1 MGIVTSQSFKNTITT
16 YLGFAIGALNTLYLY
31 AFFIS
36 DVHYGLISFMLSTA
50 TIMMPLMAF
59 GAHNT
64 IVKFY
69 STFKTK
75 NSLNSFLTL
84 MLFLPLAFIIPSGLI
99 GILAYNAIASALS
112 QKNAIIGDYIWYI
125 YFAAI
130 AMAYFEVFFAWSKTQ
145 MQTVF
150 GNFMKEVFH
159 RVGIMVLLF
168 CVYFE
173 WISVDNFIIGVIGV
187 YVLRMLVMMFY
198 AFSIRL
204 PVLKFNRIDRLSSIL
219 KYSFLIIIA
228 GSIATVIL
236 DIDSFMLGM
245 YIPIEKVAYYGVAIY
260 IATVI
265 VVPSRAMQQILQPLT
280 AQYLNTNNKIALK
293 DLYIRSSQTLFI
305 IGGLIFL
312 LIILNINS
320 LYETIPPQFSGG
332 LVVVFLVSMAK
343 LYDCLMGCNNVVLFN
358 SDYYRMVLVFGI
370 ILTILTIGLNMIFIP
385 RYGINGSAFAT
396 FLAVA
401 VYNTIK
407 IYFVKRKF
415 NMMPFTIDT
424 GKVTI
429 LILIMVGI
437 FYFWEFPFHP
447 LLNIALKS
455 LLITLVY
462 VVIIYKLKVSD
473 DISMMIRKYLRVK

>member
-1 MGIVTSQSFKNTITT
+1 MGIVTNQSFKNTITT

-59 GAHNT
+59 GVHNT
-64 IVKFY
+64 MVKFY

-84 MLFLPLAFIIPSGLI
+84 MLFLPLAFIIPTGLI
-99 GILAYNAIASALS
+99 GIFAYNNIANFLS
-112 QKNAIIGDYIWYI
+112 QENPIIGNYIWYI
-125 YFAAI
+125 YAAAI
-130 AMAYFEVFFAWSKTQ
+130 VMAYFEVFFAWTKTQ

-150 GNFMKEVFH
+150 GNFLKEVFH
-159 RVGIMVLLF
+159 RLGIMVLLF
-168 CVYFE
+168 CVYFK
-173 WISVDNFIIGVIGV
+173 WISVDTFIAGVIGV
-187 YVLRMLVMMFY
+187 YTLRMLIMMFY
-198 AFSIRL
+198 AFSVRL
-204 PVLKFNRIDRLSSIL
+204 PVFKFNRLDRLNPIL
-219 KYSFLIIIA
+219 KYTFLIIIA

-265 VVPSRAMQQILQPLT
+265 VVPSRSMQQILQPLT
-280 AQYLNTNNKIALK
+280 AKYLNEKNKVALE
-293 DLYIRSSQTLFI
+293 DLYVRSSQTLFI

-320 LYETIPPQFSGG
+320 LYETIPEQFSGG
-332 LVVVFLVSMAK
+332 LLVVFLVSMAK
-343 LYDCLMGCNNVVLFN
+343 LYDCLMGCNNVILFN
-358 SDYYRMVLVFGI
+358 SDYYRVVLLFGV
-370 ILTILTIGLNMIFIP
+370 ILTILTILLNMLFIP
-385 RYGINGSAFAT
+385 RFGINGAAFAT
-396 FLAVA
+396 FLAVT

-424 GKVTI
+424 GKVLLL
-429 LILIMVGI
+429 LIVMAAL
-437 FYFWEFPFHP
+437 FYFWEFQFYP
-447 LLNIALKS
+447 LVNIGLKS
-455 LLITLVY
+455 ALIILIY
-462 VVIIYKLKVSD
+462 GVVIYKLKVSD
-473 DISMMIRKYLRVK
+473 DINILIKKHLRIS

>member
-1 MGIVTSQSFKNTITT
+1 MGIVISQSFKNTITT

-31 AFFIS
+31 VFFIS

-50 TIMMPLMAF
+50 SIMMPLMAF
-59 GAHNT
+59 GVHNT

-84 MLFLPLAFIIPSGLI
+84 MLFLPLAIIIPTGLI
-99 GILAYNAIASALS
+99 GVIAYDNIANFLS
-112 QKNAIIGDYIWYI
+112 QENTIIGHYVWYI
-125 YFAAI
+125 YLAAI
-130 AMAYFEVFFAWSKTQ
+130 VMAYFEVFFAWTKTQ

-150 GNFMKEVFH
+150 GNFLKEVFH
-159 RVGIMVLLF
+159 RVGIMLLLF

-173 WISVDNFIIGVIGV
+173 WISVDTFIAGVIGV
-187 YVLRMLVMMFY
+187 YALRMFIMMFY
-198 AFSIRL
+198 AFSVRL
-204 PVLKFNRIDRLSSIL
+204 PVFKFNRIDRLSSIL
-219 KYSFLIIIA
+219 KYTFLIIIA

-245 YIPIEKVAYYGVAIY
+245 YISIEKVAYYGVAIY

-280 AQYLNTNNKIALK
+280 AKYLNEKNKVALK
-293 DLYIRSSQTLFI
+293 DLYVRSSQTLFI

-312 LIILNINS
+312 LIVLNINS
-320 LYETIPPQFSGG
+320 LYETIPAQFSGG
-332 LVVVFLVSMAK
+332 LIVVFLVSMAK

-358 SDYYRMVLVFGI
+358 SDYYRVVLVFGVV
-370 ILTILTIGLNMIFIP
+370 LTILTVVLNMIFIP
-385 RYGINGSAFAT
+385 KFGIDGSAFAT
-396 FLAVA
+396 FLAVS

-415 NMMPFTIDT
+415 HMMPFTIDT
-424 GKVTI
+424 GKVM
-429 LILIMVGI
+429 LLLMAMFGL
-437 FYFWEFPFHP
+437 FYFWEFPFYP
-447 LLNIALKS
+447 LVNIALKS
-455 LLITLVY
+455 VLITLLY
-462 VVIIYKLKVSD
+462 VVIIFKMDVSD
-473 DISMMIRKYLRVK
+473 DISALIRTYLRLQ

>member
-1 MGIVTSQSFKNTITT
+1 MGIIISQSFKNTLTT

-31 AFFIS
+31 VFFIS
-36 DVHYGLISFMLSTA
+36 DIHYGLISFMLSTSN
-50 TIMMPLMAF
+50 IMMPLMAF
-59 GAHNT
+59 GVHNT
-64 IVKFY
+64 IIKFY
-69 STFKTK
+69 STYKTK

-84 MLFLPLAFIIPSGLI
+84 MLFLPLALIIPTGLI
-99 GILAYNAIASALS
+99 GILAYDSIASALS
-112 QKNAIIGDYIWYI
+112 QKNGIIADYVWYI

-145 MQTVF
+145 MQSVF
-150 GNFMKEVFH
+150 GNFMKEVFS
-159 RVGIMVLLF
+159 RIGVTVLLF

-173 WISVDNFIIGVIGV
+173 WISVETYIAGVVGV
-187 YVLRMLVMMFY
+187 YGLRMLIMMFY

-204 PVLKFNRIDRLSSIL
+204 PILKFNRIDRLSSIL

-236 DIDSFMLGM
+236 DIDSFMLGL

-265 VVPSRAMQQILQPLT
+265 VVPSRSMQQILQPLT
-280 AQYLNTNNKIALK
+280 AKYLNEKNKTALE
-293 DLYIRSSQTLFI
+293 DLYVRSSQTLFI

-312 LIILNINS
+312 LIVLNINS

-332 LVVVFLVSMAK
+332 LYVVFLVSMAK

-358 SDYYRMVLVFGI
+358 SDYYRVVLLFGV

-385 RYGINGSAFAT
+385 LFGINGSAFAT

-401 VYNTIK
+401 FYNSIK

-415 NMMPFTIDT
+415 NMMPFTMDT
-424 GKVTI
+424 GKVT
-429 LILIMVGI
+429 LLIMIMIGV
-437 FYFWEFPFHP
+437 FYFWEFPFYP
-447 LLNIALKS
+447 LVNIALKS
-455 LLITLVY
+455 GLITLFY
-462 VVIIYKLKVSD
+462 VVIVFKMQVSE
-473 DISMMIRKYLRVK
+473 DINAIIRKYLRVK

>member
-1 MGIVTSQSFKNTITT
+1 
-16 YLGFAIGALNTLYLY
+16 
-31 AFFIS
+31 
-36 DVHYGLISFMLSTA
+36 
-50 TIMMPLMAF
+50 MPLMAF
-59 GAHNT
+59 GVHNT

-84 MLFLPLAFIIPSGLI
+84 MLFLPLALIIPT
-99 GILAYNAIASALS
+99 GIMGVLAYETIAGALS
-112 QKNAIIGDYIWYI
+112 QKNAIIADYVGYI

-150 GNFMKEVFH
+150 GNFMKEVFS
-159 RVGIMVLLF
+159 RIGVTVLLF
-168 CVYFE
+168 SVYFE
-173 WISVDNFIIGVIGV
+173 WISVETYIAGVVGV
-187 YVLRMLVMMFY
+187 YALRMLIMMVY

-204 PVLKFNRIDRLSSIL
+204 PVFKYNRIDRLSSIL

-228 GSIATVIL
+228 GSIATIIL
-236 DIDSFMLGM
+236 DIDSFMLGL

-280 AQYLNTNNKIALK
+280 AKYLNDKNKVALE
-293 DLYIRSSQTLFI
+293 DLYVRSSQTLFI

-332 LVVVFLVSMAK
+332 LFVVFLVSMAK
-343 LYDCLMGCNNVVLFN
+343 LYDCLMGCNNVILFN
-358 SDYYRMVLVFGI
+358 SDYYRIVLLFGV

-385 RYGINGSAFAT
+385 IYGINGSAFAT

-401 VYNTIK
+401 FYNSIK

-415 NMMPFTIDT
+415 NMIPFTVDT
-424 GKVTI
+424 GKVTL
-429 LILIMVGI
+429 LILIMIGV
-437 FYFWEFPFHP
+437 FYFWEFPFYP

-455 LLITLVY
+455 ALITLMY
-462 VVIIYKLKVSD
+462 VGLVFKMNASD
-473 DISMMIRKYLRVK
+473 DISTLIRKYLSLK

>member
-1 MGIVTSQSFKNTITT
+1 MGIVTSQSLKNTITT

-31 AFFIS
+31 VFFIS

-59 GAHNT
+59 GVHNT
-64 IVKFY
+64 LVKFY

-84 MLFLPLAFIIPSGLI
+84 MLFLPLGFIIPIGLI
-99 GILAYNAIASALS
+99 GLVAYGSIAELLS
-112 QKNAIIGDYIWYI
+112 QKNPIIGDYVWYI
-125 YFAAI
+125 YLAAI

-159 RVGIMVLLF
+159 RVGIMLLLF
-168 CVYFE
+168 CVYLD
-173 WISVDNFIIGVIGV
+173 WLSVDVFIASVIGV
-187 YVLRMLVMMFY
+187 YGLRTLIMMFY

-204 PVLKFNRIDRLSSIL
+204 PVFKFTRIDRLSAIL

-245 YIPIEKVAYYGVAIY
+245 YIPIEEVAYYGVAIY

-280 AQYLNTNNKIALK
+280 AQYLNEKNKPALE
-293 DLYIRSSQTLFI
+293 DLYVRSSQTLFI

-312 LIILNINS
+312 LILLNINS
-320 LYETIPPQFSGG
+320 LYETIPTQFSGG
-332 LVVVFLVSMAK
+332 LIVVFLISMAK
-343 LYDCLMGCNNVVLFN
+343 LYDCLMGCNNVILFN
-358 SDYYRMVLVFGI
+358 SDYYRVVLLFGV

-385 RYGINGSAFAT
+385 LYGINGSAFAT
-396 FLAVA
+396 FIAVA

-415 NMMPFTIDT
+415 NMIPFTLDT
-424 GKVTI
+424 GKVSLLMI
-429 LILIMVGI
+429 AMVGI
-437 FYFWEFPFHP
+437 FYFWEFPFYP
-447 LLNIALKS
+447 LVNIALKS
-455 LLITLVY
+455 ILITLIY
-462 VVIIYKLKVSD
+462 VAFIYKMKVSE
-473 DISMMIRKYLRVK
+473 DISAMIRKYLRVK

>member
-1 MGIVTSQSFKNTITT
+1 MGIVTSQSFKNTVTT
-16 YLGFAIGALNTLYLY
+16 YLGFAVGALNTLYLY
-31 AFFIS
+31 VFFIS
-36 DVHYGLISFMLSTA
+36 DVYYGLISFILSTA

-59 GAHNT
+59 GVHNT

-84 MLFLPLAFIIPSGLI
+84 MLFLPLALIIPIGLI
-99 GILAYNAIASALS
+99 GVVAYDKIADLLS
-112 QKNAIIGDYIWYI
+112 QKNAIIGNYVGYI
-125 YFAAI
+125 YLAAI

-145 MQTVF
+145 LQTVF

-159 RVGIMVLLF
+159 RIGIMLLLF
-168 CVYFE
+168 CVYFK
-173 WISVDNFIIGVIGV
+173 WISVDVFIASVIGV
-187 YVLRMLVMMFY
+187 YGLRMLIMMLY

-204 PVLKFNRIDRLSSIL
+204 PVFKFNRIDRLSPIL
-219 KYSFLIIIA
+219 KYTFLIILA

-245 YIPIEKVAYYGVAIY
+245 YIPIEEVAYYGVAIY

-280 AQYLNTNNKIALK
+280 AQYLNEKNKVALE
-293 DLYIRSSQTLFI
+293 DLYVRSSQTLFI

-312 LIILNINS
+312 LIVLNINS
-320 LYETIPPQFSGG
+320 LYETIPAQFSGG
-332 LVVVFLVSMAK
+332 LIVVFLISMAK

-358 SDYYRMVLVFGI
+358 SDYYRVVLLFGV
-370 ILTILTIGLNMIFIP
+370 ILTILTISLNMIFIP
-385 RYGINGSAFAT
+385 KYGINGSAFAT
-396 FLAVA
+396 FVAVA

-415 NMMPFTIDT
+415 DMMPFTMDT
-424 GKVTI
+424 GKVSL
-429 LILIMVGI
+429 LIIVMVGI

-447 LLNIALKS
+447 LVNIALKS
-455 LLITLVY
+455 AMITLMY
-462 VVIIYKLKVSD
+462 VVLIFKMKVSE
-473 DISMMIRKYLRVK
+473 DISALIRKYLKVK

>member
-31 AFFIS
+31 VFFIS

-50 TIMMPLMAF
+50 SIMMPLMAF
-59 GAHNT
+59 GVHNT

-84 MLFLPLAFIIPSGLI
+84 MLFLPLALIIPIGLI
-99 GILAYNAIASALS
+99 GVFAYDSIANLLS
-112 QKNAIIGDYIWYI
+112 QKNPIIGNYVWYI
-125 YFAAI
+125 YLAAI
-130 AMAYFEVFFAWSKTQ
+130 VMAYFEVFFAWTKTQ

-150 GNFMKEVFH
+150 GNFLKEVFH
-159 RVGIMVLLF
+159 RVGIMLLLF

-173 WISVDNFIIGVIGV
+173 WISVDAFIVGVIGV
-187 YVLRMLVMMFY
+187 YALRMLIMMFY
-198 AFSIRL
+198 AFSVRL
-204 PVLKFNRIDRLSSIL
+204 PVFKFNRIDRLSSIL
-219 KYSFLIIIA
+219 KYTFLIIIA

-245 YIPIEKVAYYGVAIY
+245 YISIEKVAYYGVAIY

-265 VVPSRAMQQILQPLT
+265 VVPSRSMQQILQPLT
-280 AQYLNTNNKIALK
+280 AKYLNEKNKVALE
-293 DLYIRSSQTLFI
+293 DLYVRSSQTLFI

-320 LYETIPPQFSGG
+320 LYETIPVQFSGG

-358 SDYYRMVLVFGI
+358 SDYYRVVLLFGV
-370 ILTILTIGLNMIFIP
+370 ILTILTVVLNMIFIP
-385 RYGINGSAFAT
+385 RFGINGSAFAT
-396 FLAVA
+396 FLAVS

-424 GKVTI
+424 GKVV
-429 LILIMVGI
+429 LLLMAMVGL
-437 FYFWEFPFHP
+437 FYFWEFPFYP
-447 LLNIALKS
+447 LINIALKTV
-455 LLITLVY
+455 LITLMY
-462 VVIIYKLKVSD
+462 VFIIFKMNVSE
-473 DISMMIRKYLRVK
+473 DISALIRKYLKLR

>member
-1 MGIVTSQSFKNTITT
+1 MGIVTSQSFKNTVTT

-31 AFFIS
+31 VFFIS

-59 GAHNT
+59 GVHNT

-84 MLFLPLAFIIPSGLI
+84 MLFLPLALIIPIGLI
-99 GILAYNAIASALS
+99 GTLAYDSIAAALS
-112 QKNAIIGDYIWYI
+112 HKNPIIGDYVWYI
-125 YFAAI
+125 YLAAI

-159 RVGIMVLLF
+159 RVGIMFLLF

-173 WISVDNFIIGVIGV
+173 WFSVDVFIASVIGV
-187 YVLRMLVMMFY
+187 YGLRMLIMMFY

-204 PVLKFNRIDRLSSIL
+204 PVFKFNRIDRLGPIL

-245 YIPIEKVAYYGVAIY
+245 YIPIEEVAYYGVAIY

-280 AQYLNTNNKIALK
+280 AKYLNEKNKVALE
-293 DLYIRSSQTLFI
+293 DLYVRSSQTLFI

-320 LYETIPPQFSGG
+320 LYETIPSQFSGG
-332 LVVVFLVSMAK
+332 LIVVFLISMAK

-358 SDYYRMVLVFGI
+358 SDYYRIVLLFGV
-370 ILTILTIGLNMIFIP
+370 ILTLLTIGLNMIFIP
-385 RYGINGSAFAT
+385 MFGINGSAFAT
-396 FLAVA
+396 FIAVA
-401 VYNTIK
+401 IYNTIK
-407 IYFVKRKF
+407 VYFVKRKF
-415 NMMPFTIDT
+415 DMMPFTLDT
-424 GKVTI
+424 GKVVL
-429 LILIMVGI
+429 LIISFVVF

-447 LLNIALKS
+447 LINITLKS
-455 LLITLVY
+455 ALITLLY
-462 VVIIYKLKVSD
+462 VVLIYKMKVSE
-473 DISMMIRKYLRVK
+473 DISAMIRKYLRVN